1 MRWRL
6 HTSDCTWCGEKL
18 LQPLRST
25 YISFNCK
32 ATVWKGHLSVTLA
45 KVSATPFIHLCTAVI
60 EHLHHIYIIFPPVE
74 KMKFSA
80 RVAAIGTG
88 TVNVLREAC
97 IHQNGWMFRENTFWF
112 YSEKFMTEIP
122 FGPAP
127 KQLKYFDRV
136 DCWMLPYAADK
147 YRCSW

>member
-45 KVSATPFIHLCTAVI
+45 KVSATLFIHLCTAVI
-60 EHLHHIYIIFPPVE
+60 EHLHHIYIIFP
-74 KMKFSA
+74 
-80 RVAAIGTG
+80 
-88 TVNVLREAC
+88 
-97 IHQNGWMFRENTFWF
+97 RENTFWF
-112 YSEKFMTEIP
+112 HSEKFMTEIP

-127 KQLKYFDRV
+127 KQLKDFDLV

-147 YRCSW
+147 YIDAAGRYICVQLKMFHHISLQIYPTAKIPIGSI